1 MRKKT
6 APTSA
11 VQVISEGS
19 GSIAP
24 SDRVERIR
32 QMQDAITKAQIGIVM
47 LAMAIGDELIAEKA
61 SRPHG
66 TFLPWLESNMAQMGI
81 RSTRT
86 ANEYMRLATNR
97 DDVQRVLDHNADA
110 SLREAFRALGRGSV
124 EPENKNATTGTEDA
138 TDAIPTQPIN
148 PRSRRAFAITHA
160 PANLRITPEQLRAVL
175 DWYESQELIAA
186 FRESQGTPKQ
196 KPRRKVARLSAVVK
210 PKAKKELERAA
221 KRHDMTQ
228 GELIEQLLTFAD
240 RVKTM
245 NRKGGDR

>member
-1 MRKKT
+1 
-6 APTSA
+6 
-11 VQVISEGS
+11 
-19 GSIAP
+19 
-24 SDRVERIR
+24 
-32 QMQDAITKAQIGIVM
+32 
-47 LAMAIGDELIAEKA
+47 
-61 SRPHG
+61 
-66 TFLPWLESNMAQMGI
+66 MGI
-81 RSTRT
+81 PAATCRAADDRKLTTFRRNET
-86 ANEYMRLATNR
+86 A
-97 DDVQRVLDHNADA
+97 
-110 SLREAFRALGRGSV
+110 
-124 EPENKNATTGTEDA
+124 
-138 TDAIPTQPIN
+138 
-148 PRSRRAFAITHA
+148 RRAFAITHA

-210 PKAKKELERAA
+210 PKAKKDLERAA

>member
-1 MRKKT
+1 
-6 APTSA
+6 
-11 VQVISEGS
+11 
-19 GSIAP
+19 
-24 SDRVERIR
+24 
-32 QMQDAITKAQIGIVM
+32 
-47 LAMAIGDELIAEKA
+47 
-61 SRPHG
+61 
-66 TFLPWLESNMAQMGI
+66 
-81 RSTRT
+81 
-86 ANEYMRLATNR
+86 
-97 DDVQRVLDHNADA
+97 
-110 SLREAFRALGRGSV
+110 LGRGSV

-210 PKAKKELERAA
+210 PKAKKELERVA